1 MLPVS
6 QHAGMAAPNP
16 EGILVYSL
24 HAWDGEYFSRDVPG
38 GVETSPVRS
47 HLRIIQADGSGDRR
61 LDLPGDRAEF
71 PAGSP
76 DGRWIYFQTA
86 VDGRWRICRVRPDG
100 RGLMTIAPPPGREF
114 ERASA
119 YGAALSGDGR
129 SLTYTMHDGTT
140 GRVALA
146 QADGGGARVLAP
158 EYGHAYM
165 ASPDA
170 NASRVV
176 FSGPAQGY
184 RLALVDTAG
193 GAPRVLTPEHPDCY
207 APQFTPDGRTIIFI
221 RRDGG
226 LYRIAPDGT
235 GLARLADGVQV
246 EFFLSRQ
253 DRHGSTDFPALA
265 PDGAR
270 VAFVARD
277 ATGGATVCT
286 IARDGSDRRRITPP
300 ADGCGRVH
308 WSPDG
313 RWLAYAAF
321 AGLHLQLFI
330 VPADGSLAPRQLTD
344 GAAAVYA
351 LSWLP
356 TVG

>member
-1 MLPVS
+1 
-6 QHAGMAAPNP
+6 MAAPNP
-16 EGILVYSL
+16 EGVLVYSL
-24 HAWDGEYFSRDVPG
+24 REWDGEYFSRDVPG

-47 HLRIIQADGSGDRR
+47 HIRIIAPDGSGDRR
-61 LDLPGDRAEF
+61 LDLPGERAEF
-71 PAGSP
+71 PVGSP

-100 RGLMTIAPPPGREF
+100 SGLMTIAPPPGPEYG
-114 ERASA
+114 RASA
-119 YGAALSGDGR
+119 FGAALSSDGR
-129 SLTYTMHDGTT
+129 SLTYTMHDGGT

-170 NASRVV
+170 TAGRVV

-207 APQFTPDGRTIIFI
+207 APQFTPDGQAIIFI

-235 GLARLADGVQV
+235 GLTRLADKVQV

-253 DRHGSTDFPALA
+253 DRHGSTDFPAIA

-270 VAFVARD
+270 VAFVSRD
-277 ATGGATVCT
+277 AAAGATVCT
-286 IARDGSDRRRITPP
+286 VAIDGGEVRRLTPP
-300 ADGCGRVH
+300 AGDGGRVH

-313 RWLAYAAF
+313 RWLAYAAL
-321 AGLHLQLFI
+321 AGPRPQLFI
-330 VPADGSLAPRQLTD
+330 VPADGSRAPRRLTD

-356 TVG
+356 LAG